1 MFFTSKN
8 KPRYIWKHLTTPN
21 DVDQVM
27 ELSFDKPLVVFKH
40 SERCSISSMALSRF
54 EEHVQEV
61 EKSSL
66 TFIIDVVENRPASLH
81 TAEKTGVTHQS
92 PQVLVIFQG
101 KAILDDSHNAIDVV
115 KVLKKI
121 TDLK

>member
-1 MFFTSKN
+1 MFFTNKN
-8 KPRYIWKHLTTPN
+8 KSSYNWKHLITPN
-21 DVDQVM
+21 DVDRLI
-27 ELSFDKPLVVFKH
+27 ELSFDKPVVLFKH

-66 TFIIDVVENRPASLH
+66 TFMIDVVKNRPASLH
-81 TAEKTGVTHQS
+81 TSEITGVTHQS

-115 KVLKKI
+115 KVLNKI